1 MGNHTF
7 SNPVIYADVPD
18 MDIIRVGDVYY
29 MASTTMHLSPGC
41 PIMRSMDLVHW
52 EIVNY
57 VYDILGTED
66 AMALRNGASM
76 YGAGQW
82 AASLQY
88 HNGMYYVAFASN
100 TTDQTYIYVTDD
112 IENGS
117 WKRTVLDEKYHDLTL
132 FFDDDNG
139 RVYSVYGGREIK
151 YAELKPDLSG
161 ALEGGKQGTLFKT
174 DEPGECITVGENHLG
189 YEGTHVMKKD
199 GYYYVFN
206 ICWPKGKERI
216 EVCHRSMTFPGG
228 AWESR
233 VILDAQFDNHGVS
246 AGVAQGGVIDTVDG
260 KWYGFLFQDHG
271 AVGRTPVLTDC
282 TWKDGWPMLGKD
294 GDGRTVE
301 AVMNLPAVESDAKP
315 IIKSDEFD
323 IDDASVSKVASD
335 TDQSTEHSG
344 QDDGKEGKLDLV
356 WQWNHNP
363 DNDNWSLT
371 ARRGWL
377 RLTTGE
383 KASGILHARNTL
395 TQRTYGPTCSGEIKI
410 DVSNMNIGDVA
421 GLAAFSYNY
430 GYIAVTKENSS
441 MKLVMVD
448 ASSNAAKGKDDP
460 QVIAAAD
467 CTGSIVY
474 LKEDFNF
481 AGEADGANK
490 DTVSF
495 YYSFDGSCWTKLG
508 NTIQLSY
515 ELTHFMGSRFAL
527 FNYATKSAGGYVDFD
542 YFRVSDEIMGES

>member
-1 MGNHTF
+1 
-7 SNPVIYADVPD
+7 
-18 MDIIRVGDVYY
+18 
-29 MASTTMHLSPGC
+29 
-41 PIMRSMDLVHW
+41 
-52 EIVNY
+52 
-57 VYDILGTED
+57 
-66 AMALRNGASM
+66 
-76 YGAGQW
+76 
-82 AASLQY
+82 
-88 HNGMYYVAFASN
+88 
-100 TTDQTYIYVTDD
+100 
-112 IENGS
+112 
-117 WKRTVLDEKYHDLTL
+117 
-132 FFDDDNG
+132 
-139 RVYSVYGGREIK
+139 
-151 YAELKPDLSG
+151 
-161 ALEGGKQGTLFKT
+161 
-174 DEPGECITVGENHLG
+174 
-189 YEGTHVMKKD
+189 
-199 GYYYVFN
+199 
-206 ICWPKGKERI
+206 
-216 EVCHRSMTFPGG
+216 
-228 AWESR
+228 
-233 VILDAQFDNHGVS
+233 
-246 AGVAQGGVIDTVDG
+246 
-260 KWYGFLFQDHG
+260 
-271 AVGRTPVLTDC
+271 
-282 TWKDGWPMLGKD
+282 
-294 GDGRTVE
+294 
-301 AVMNLPAVESDAKP
+301 AVMNLPAAESEAKP

-323 IDDASVSKVASD
+323 IDDASVSKTASD
-335 TDQSTEHSG
+335 TDQSAERPG
-344 QDDGKEGKLDLV
+344 QDDGREGKLDLV

-377 RLTTGE
+377 RLATGE

-495 YYSFDGSCWTKLG
+495 YYSFDGSNWTKLG

-527 FNYATKSAGGYVDFD
+527 FNYATRSAGGYVDFD
-542 YFRVSDEIMGES
+542 YFRVSDEITGD